1 MSEHNPYAAPKA
13 EVSVIAGTAASS
25 DIASLP
31 VSSAWK
37 AKFYLIERA
46 GGVKLPKFKTL
57 KFGERMKVN
66 FNVLAFLFGPIYY
79 AFKGM
84 WKKAL
89 ALFLAAAVVV
99 VVLAVLLELA
109 GAGALANA
117 LSYGVSAF
125 FAVRA
130 NIDYYK
136 KMVLNENGWW

>member
-1 MSEHNPYAAPKA
+1 
-13 EVSVIAGTAASS
+13 
-25 DIASLP
+25 
-31 VSSAWK
+31 
-37 AKFYLIERA
+37 
-46 GGVKLPKFKTL
+46 
-57 KFGERMKVN
+57 
-66 FNVLAFLFGPIYY
+66 
-79 AFKGM
+79 M